1 MAVDVPALHPVPDG
15 PVAYRQR
22 LRWLGPL
29 LALLVPFVA
38 LVSAAVIAEAVDCT
52 GRACAAKGA
61 GVFTLTLGSLP
72 TAMLVG
78 IPFEGGSARYLLAVL
93 DQHRGVAGGRRRRRA
108 ARHASRAV
116 ATWRDWWREYLL
128 LAGAMWCGVLLALA
142 VVAVALGGNLL

>member
-1 MAVDVPALHPVPDG
+1 M
-15 PVAYRQR
+15 
-22 LRWLGPL
+22 
-29 LALLVPFVA
+29 
-38 LVSAAVIAEAVDCT
+38 SAAVIAEAVDCT

-78 IPFEGGSARYLLAVL
+78 IPFEGGSARYLLAVSTSTAVWL
-93 DQHRGVAGGRRRRRA
+93 VVGAVAGQRA
-108 ARHASRAV
+108 TRAAV

>member
-38 LVSAAVIAEAVDCT
+38 LVAAAVVAEAVECT
-52 GRACAAKGA
+52 GRACATKGA

-78 IPFEGGSARYLLAVL
+78 IPFEGGSARYMLAVSTSTAVWL
-93 DQHRGVAGGRRRRRA
+93 VVGAVAGQRA
-108 ARHASRAV
+108 TRAAV

-142 VVAVALGGNLL
+142 VVAVVLGGNLL